1 MSKKQELFDKLVELW
16 TEFAENHNSS
26 TKAGARRAR
35 KSLGEVK
42 KLVTEYRKASVEEE
56 N

>member
-1 MSKKQELFDKLVELW
+1 MSKKQELFDQLTNLW
-16 TEFAENHNSS
+16 TEFVENHKTD

-56 N
+56 K